1 MDSTYVSALAVG
13 VLVMLALYIS
23 LSQIFDTDDRS
34 VKKSLAL
41 FCAAAG
47 LLTTLWLRQHPD
59 ALEDYTVKIVAA
71 GIAVVL
77 ALLALAKRTIEK
89 K

>member
-1 MDSTYVSALAVG
+1 MDTPYISALAVG
-13 VLVMLALYIS
+13 ILVMLALYLS
-23 LSQIFDTDDRS
+23 LSRTFDLADRL

-41 FCAAAG
+41 FCAAVG
-47 LLTTLWLRQHPD
+47 LLTTLLLRQHPD
-59 ALEDYTVKIVAA
+59 ALEDYMVKIVAA